1 MSSRLCGWK
10 GMRRITI
17 LPTTPRALILSAA
30 LSFAP
35 MHYAGSRPLT
45 YTLPDETSTLKPGRG
60 PAFEATQNNCLS
72 CHSSD
77 YIKTQPP
84 KRGKAFW
91 DAEVTKMI
99 KVYHAPIS
107 DADAKLIGEYL
118 AEAY

>member
-1 MSSRLCGWK
+1 M
-10 GMRRITI
+10 

-30 LSFAP
+30 LSFAA
-35 MHYAGSRPLT
+35 MHYASS
-45 YTLPDETSTLKPGRG
+45 TLPDETSTLKPGRG